1 MDVAVLGSL
10 KPLLSALLLPPVS
23 PLLLAL
29 AGGLAWRWP
38 LGRWMLMAGGLL
50 LWGLGCLGVATGLQR
65 LLLPEFDPVP
75 PHELARVQAVVVLG
89 GGIARDPMSLDGWG
103 PNAVTLQR
111 LHTGARLAQ
120 RHQLPLAFA
129 GGVGWVRHGTDAP
142 DEAQAAAAT
151 LAAWGLAPRWL
162 ERRSR
167 DTAENAAH
175 LAPLLRADGVQGLA
189 LVTHATHLPRAR
201 WHFEREGFD
210 VLPVAA
216 ALPEAHGTRLLDWLP
231 SVQGWYLSREV
242 LRERLG
248 LAVAQ
253 RTDR

>member
-1 MDVAVLGSL
+1 MDVLALGSF

-29 AGGLAWRWP
+29 LGCFAWRWP
-38 LGRWMLMAGGLL
+38 IGRGMVVVGLLL
-50 LWGLGCLGVATGLQR
+50 LWGLGCTAVAAVLQKA
-65 LLLPEFDPVP
+65 LVPGPDPIQP
-75 PHELARVQAVVVLG
+75 QELARAQAVVVLG

-103 PNAVTLQR
+103 PNAATLQR
-111 LHTGARLAQ
+111 LHTGARLAH
-120 RHQLPLAFA
+120 RHGLPLAFA

-151 LAAWGLAPRWL
+151 LAGWGLAPRWL

-167 DTAENAAH
+167 DTAENAAR
-175 LAPLLRADGVQGLA
+175 LAPLLHADGVKRFA

-201 WHFEREGFD
+201 WHFEREGFE

-216 ALPEAHGTRLLDWLP
+216 TLPEEHGTRLLDWLP
-231 SVQGWYLSREV
+231 SVQGLHTSREV

-248 LAVAQ
+248 LAIAQ
-253 RTDR
+253 RVNR